1 MPSPARKF
9 IHHQPTKAPAE
20 KFGLDAALIV
30 WYGHNLRHIGGKPTM
45 RAIPII
51 QLEVTHGG
59 TTVKACFQ
67 SLNDFF
73 RVKLVQAAR
82 NDSFR

>member
-1 MPSPARKF
+1 
-9 IHHQPTKAPAE
+9 
-20 KFGLDAALIV
+20 
-30 WYGHNLRHIGGKPTM
+30 M